1 MRLARYQCTAA
12 RALAEKI
19 FGLGRSAGP
28 DRAQRPRL
36 CREESGIPM
45 QVVVPSVSRADL
57 LQGTA
62 FTLAVEATS
71 VPALPCPAL
80 AF

>member
-1 MRLARYQCTAA
+1 
-12 RALAEKI
+12 
-19 FGLGRSAGP
+19 
-28 DRAQRPRL
+28 
-36 CREESGIPM
+36 M

-71 VPALPCPAL
+71 APALP
-80 AF
+80 

>member
-1 MRLARYQCTAA
+1 MA
-12 RALAEKI
+12 RAYFAEEI
-19 FGLGRSAGP
+19 SACALRGPPAQWPRRCLG
-28 DRAQRPRL
+28 
-36 CREESGIPM
+36 SGIPM

-62 FTLAVEATS
+62 FTLATDATS
-71 VPALPCPAL
+71 PVALPEPVL

>member
-1 MRLARYQCTAA
+1 
-12 RALAEKI
+12 
-19 FGLGRSAGP
+19 
-28 DRAQRPRL
+28 
-36 CREESGIPM
+36 M

>member
-1 MRLARYQCTAA
+1 
-12 RALAEKI
+12 
-19 FGLGRSAGP
+19 
-28 DRAQRPRL
+28 
-36 CREESGIPM
+36 M

-62 FTLAVEATS
+62 FTPATDATS
-71 VPALPCPAL
+71 PVALLVPAV